1 MTGATGT
8 IGRSVVC
15 GPSDAAVQAGVRHL
29 VKVSAGSAATGP
41 DEPSVTHVP
50 PTPARLRERA
60 ARAGVPEWIR
70 RRLAELMDLYAR
82 EDSAGL
88 MDLYAREDSAG
99 LMDLYARENSAG
111 IVAHDVECVTGHP
124 PGTLAR
130 FVADHASTF
139 GSVT

>member
-1 MTGATGT
+1 MIPVTGATGT

-88 MDLYAREDSAG
+88 MDLYARE
-99 LMDLYARENSAG
+99 NSAG

>member
-1 MTGATGT
+1 MIPVTGATGT
-8 IGRSVVC
+8 IGRSVVS
-15 GPSDAAVQAGVRHL
+15 GPSDAAVQAGVCHL

-41 DEPSVTHVP
+41 DGPSVTHVP

-60 ARAGVPEWIR
+60 ARAGAPEWI

-88 MDLYAREDSAG
+88 MDLYV
-99 LMDLYARENSAG
+99 RENSAG